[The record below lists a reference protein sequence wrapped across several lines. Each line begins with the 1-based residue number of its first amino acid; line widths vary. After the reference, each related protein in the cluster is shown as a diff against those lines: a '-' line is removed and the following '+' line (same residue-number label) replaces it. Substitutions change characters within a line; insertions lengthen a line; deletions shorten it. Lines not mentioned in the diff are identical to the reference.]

1 VLIRYKTNYA
11 GLQHPFP
18 VRSVLFLSFLTATFS
33 IPTSFIGG
41 SSERNDVSPTLPT
54 LDVSPALIRAGK
66 TQWKV
71 EGSPA
76 FDACCFINVLT
87 ADPYYLKYYQA
98 DFDRSSPKLS
108 PACRNALA
116 RLRSNKEKNGTII
129 SAQLTLYFSA
139 VDAVTLADILA
150 ALHEPEK
157 MKQALQQSPYYS
169 EDSWTQF
176 IAQRDDLIHV
186 FEELRATGFEQ
197 DWQGTVLPKVAE
209 RREELKET
217 LPGYD
222 IISRQE
228 SLLGFELPSH
238 EVTIFLLYYSKP
250 HGIKIVG
257 TRFITHLDYPD
268 RIVLSNAIHEMMHP
282 PYRLQTDPELKKA
295 LEQLRESP
303 FLMEKVRNHNPSF
316 GYNSFEG
323 FVEEDCVQALD
334 QVINEDFGLATE
346 AHKRWQTSDD
356 GMHVL
361 AVALYQLMKKE
372 HFPENP
378 KGGFRKFLVGKIQNG
393 GLTDQQLRRL
403 DQGYADRT
411 QN

>member
-1 VLIRYKTNYA
+1 MRSILLLWFLAIAFSTPPSVIASGSETNN
-11 GLQHPFP
+11 
-18 VRSVLFLSFLTATFS
+18 
-33 IPTSFIGG
+33 TSGG
-41 SSERNDVSPTLPT
+41 RPP
-54 LDVSPALIRAGK
+54 LDVSDALIHTGK

-76 FDACCFINVLT
+76 FDACCFINALT

-98 DFDRSSPKLS
+98 DFNRWWPKLS
-108 PACRNALA
+108 SPCRAALA

-129 SAQLTLYFSA
+129 SAQLTLCFSA
-139 VDAVTLADILA
+139 VDVTTLADILA

-157 MKQALQQSPYYS
+157 IRQALQRTPYYS

-176 IAQRDDLIHV
+176 IAQRDDLIQV
-186 FEELRATGFEQ
+186 FEELRAKGFEQ
-197 DWQGTVLPKVAE
+197 DWQRTVLPQVAK
-209 RREELKET
+209 RREQLNQT
-217 LPGYD
+217 LPAYD

-268 RIVLSNAIHEMMHP
+268 QIVFNNAIHEMMHP
-282 PYRLQTDPELKKA
+282 PYHLQTDPELQKA
-295 LEQLRESP
+295 LQRLRESP
-303 FLMEKVRNHNPSF
+303 FLMEKIANHNPSF
-316 GYNSFEG
+316 GYNGFEG
-323 FVEEDCVQALD
+323 FIEEDCVQALD
-334 QVINEDFGLATE
+334 QIINEELGLATD

-372 HFPENP
+372 RFPEHPN
-378 KGGFRKFLVGKIQNG
+378 GGFRDFLINEIKNG
-393 GLTDQQLRRL
+393 ALTDDQLRQL
-403 DQGYADRT
+403 DKGYAGQA